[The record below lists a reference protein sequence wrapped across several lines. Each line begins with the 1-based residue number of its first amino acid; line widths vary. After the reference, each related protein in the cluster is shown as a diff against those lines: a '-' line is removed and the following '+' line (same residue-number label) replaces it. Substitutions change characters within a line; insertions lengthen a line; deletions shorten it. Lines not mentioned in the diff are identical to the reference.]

1 MGCWPGGCS
10 TRACTNW
17 TSQES
22 VLVPPRCRQLV
33 FVRRVSQQKSHFRR
47 VQKKSRGLATR
58 DFPSLKPSRRGG
70 PAHGRRRGRGVRGRG
85 TGAAR
90 HRGLHMDSRGTEDA
104 WSVDL
109 ASCRRQDLY
118 PASGP
123 APAPHAARPLDA
135 TTQQAPRHKKRVRW
149 VVRASL
155 QGPRAGR
162 AGPAQ
167 GRGRTSS

>member
-1 MGCWPGGCS
+1 M
-10 TRACTNW
+10 
-17 TSQES
+17 
-22 VLVPPRCRQLV
+22 PPRGGTLKTPVHRICCPRIRSPLV
-33 FVRRVSQQKSHFRR
+33 NTRSPVNTSTGCDRP
-47 VQKKSRGLATR
+47 RGLATR

-104 WSVDL
+104 WSVGL
-109 ASCRRQDLY
+109 SSCSRQDLY
-118 PASGP
+118 PVSGP

-135 TTQQAPRHKKRVRW
+135 TTQQAPRHKERVRW

-155 QGPRAGR
+155 
-162 AGPAQ
+162 
-167 GRGRTSS
+167 